1 MKEETLR
8 KLREELNQLNEEKY
22 DTRRDRTWGDSVS
35 SSIYYNDNDK
45 DNEKERN
52 EEIEEIQER
61 ISALEN
67 DSCLP
72 NKIDLIKRALY
83 LSLYAW
89 QELNLNQLK
98 RGLKIKQ
105 EIILD
110 KIIKE
115 EIRDQKLTDSQ
126 GIIRIKNINSFSM
139 NKLDKFRHFP
149 DKGYKVMK
157 ERAKKIQQNGIYYS

>member
-52 EEIEEIQER
+52 EEIEEIQEK
-61 ISALEN
+61 ISTLEN

-89 QELNLNQLK
+89 QGLKLDQLK

-110 KIIKE
+110 KI
-115 EIRDQKLTDSQ
+115 Q
-126 GIIRIKNINSFSM
+126 
-139 NKLDKFRHFP
+139 HF
-149 DKGYKVMK
+149 VL
-157 ERAKKIQQNGIYYS
+157 E

>member
-1 MKEETLR
+1 MKEQTLR

-22 DTRRDRTWGDSVS
+22 EARRDRDWGDYIS

-61 ISALEN
+61 ISTLEN